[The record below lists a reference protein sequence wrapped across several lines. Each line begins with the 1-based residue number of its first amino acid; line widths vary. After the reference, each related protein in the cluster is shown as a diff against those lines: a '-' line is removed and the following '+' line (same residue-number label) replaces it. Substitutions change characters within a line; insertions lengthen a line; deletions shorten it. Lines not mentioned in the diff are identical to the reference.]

1 MFISKIPKFST
12 PLPFIVKEIFQI
24 KNHAKRIASLT
35 LSRRIASL
43 TLSFTLPKKF
53 SSISGGPT
61 LPCSFNKQVRCKYFS
76 NSLGKPVWV
85 FNPITLCEATIL
97 LSLPLPQ
104 WVWLRLYPKVIHTH
118 GWELKIPWWYSWV
131 SGSKQFAFYTQFLL
145 FFKPD
150 QISTAGHFISSLE
163 E

>member
-1 MFISKIPKFST
+1 MCIKTQIDQVKTFIPPLFKIIWQHFHKRNMFISKIPKFST

-61 LPCSFNKQVRCKYFS
+61 LPCSFNKQVRYKYFS
-76 NSLGKPVWV
+76 NSLGKAVWV
-85 FNPITLCEATIL
+85 FNPTTLCEATIL
-97 LSLPLPQ
+97 LSLPLLQ
-104 WVWLRLYPKVIHTH
+104 WVWPK
-118 GWELKIPWWYSWV
+118 
-131 SGSKQFAFYTQFLL
+131 
-145 FFKPD
+145 
-150 QISTAGHFISSLE
+150 
-163 E
+163 